1 MSKRISVF
9 GSSMVEFGSTDYT
22 EAVAVG
28 AALARAGHT
37 VMTGGYYG
45 IMEAVSKGANEA
57 GGSVVG
63 ATTQQIEDL
72 RGARVNDWVT
82 EHVPFPKLAERL
94 NHLVREADAYVVM
107 PGGVGTLGELTLA
120 WEYMR
125 VGEIPVRPLVCYGEL
140 WARVLE
146 AFIDDRYVPAA
157 HQQMVTFAETPDEI
171 VAQLQEGG
179 V

>member
-9 GSSMVEFGSTDYT
+9 GSSMVERGSADY
-22 EAVAVG
+22 EDAVVVG
-28 AALARAGHT
+28 AALARSGYT
-37 VMTGGYYG
+37 VMTGGYNG

-57 GGSVVG
+57 GGPVVG
-63 ATTQQIEDL
+63 VTTQQIEAL

-125 VGEIPVRPLVCYGEL
+125 VDEIPVRPLVCYGEL

-146 AFIDDRYVPAA
+146 AFIDDRYVPEA
-157 HQQMVTFAETPDEI
+157 HQRMVTFADTPAA
-171 VAQLQEGG
+171 VVGKLQQGG